1 MIDRIWH
8 GWTTPANAD
17 EYERLLRAEIL
28 PSFADADNDGYR
40 GARLLRREAGGDD
53 EEVEFVTILRFDST
67 ESVKAFAGEEY
78 REAHVPPAAR
88 EVLERYEDRARHYE
102 VREEREYP
110 ADGS

>member
-8 GWTTPANAD
+8 GWTTRADAD
-17 EYERLLRAEIL
+17 EYERLLREEIL
-28 PSFADADNDGYR
+28 PSFAEAENDGYR
-40 GARLLRREAGGDD
+40 GARLLRREADGGD
-53 EEVEFVTILRFDST
+53 EEVEFVTVLRFDSI
-67 ESVKAFAGEEY
+67 ESVKAFAGEAY

-88 EVLERYEDRARHYE
+88 EVLKRYDDRARHYE

>member
-17 EYERLLRAEIL
+17 EYERLLREEIL

-40 GARLLRREAGGDD
+40 GARLLRREAGGG
-53 EEVEFVTILRFDST
+53 EEAVEFVTILRFDSI
-67 ESVKAFAGEEY
+67 ESVKAFAGEAY

-88 EVLERYEDRARHYE
+88 EVLERYDDRARHYE
-102 VREEREYP
+102 VREEREY
-110 ADGS
+110 